1 MVMSIVEDPNE
12 TANKPAIL
20 PSPSSEQ
27 PTVSPPPEDRVSA
40 LFQEISAAVRQL
52 ADRMDVLEERLG
64 GDERDASQTN
74 GAGARSDAEPA
85 ELLTEAFAAHGIP
98 PVALRC
104 DGRVLL
110 STADLAHVDLS
121 SRERWEGVLLN
132 EAEAYDVLDQLGF
145 EEAAAKTAGRII
157 TLARN
162 AKKEGGNDE

>member
-1 MVMSIVEDPNE
+1 MSIVEDPNE

-27 PTVSPPPEDRVSA
+27 PPASPPPEDRVSA
-40 LFQEISAAVRQL
+40 IFQEVSAAVRQL
-52 ADRMDVLEERLG
+52 TDRMDVLEERLG
-64 GDERDASQTN
+64 GAERDASQTN

-85 ELLTEAFAAHGIP
+85 EILTETFAAHGIP

-121 SRERWEGVLLN
+121 SRECWEGVLLT
-132 EAEAYDVLDQLGF
+132 EAEACDVLGQLGF

-157 TLARN
+157 TLGKS
-162 AKKEGGNDE
+162 AKNEGGNDE